1 MKAFQCSRCVQLQQD
16 DLSDKVFCPFAQ
28 PVPRYRDKSDR
39 ERRIALEEIKAY
51 KPKCCSK
58 AYITKRACVEHEK
71 RCLWNPDNEACHT
84 CGKREVVDG
93 EEKRWYCPVRDRL
106 IGIFEAGNEML
117 PVSHCED
124 WEPN

>member
-1 MKAFQCSRCVQLQQD
+1 M
-16 DLSDKVFCPFAQ
+16 
-28 PVPRYRDKSDR
+28 
-39 ERRIALEEIKAY
+39 EEIKAY

-124 WEPN
+124 WEPNQRCEDSFDGTYYWAIEGSPKYVWANYLI

>member
-1 MKAFQCSRCVQLQQD
+1 M
-16 DLSDKVFCPFAQ
+16 
-28 PVPRYRDKSDR
+28 
-39 ERRIALEEIKAY
+39 EEIKAY
-51 KPKCCSK
+51 KPKCCRK

-124 WEPN
+124 WEPNLTFWR

>member
-1 MKAFQCSRCVQLQQD
+1 M
-16 DLSDKVFCPFAQ
+16 
-28 PVPRYRDKSDR
+28 
-39 ERRIALEEIKAY
+39 EEIKAY

-124 WEPN
+124 WEPNLTFKGGTGCEKVSV